1 MAAGP
6 ISERNQGNWRGQT
19 QNGLWG
25 FGGPRLGPAVFPLGR
40 EILPF
45 RRARDWSRCLMGTG
59 WTRLRPVVVMLC
71 PILCCPPTQKKK
83 KKKKSY
89 RVNLHRNSKLD
100 LGLSIFWKGGVSKS
114 LI

>member
-83 KKKKSY
+83 KE
-89 RVNLHRNSKLD
+89 KLQSE
-100 LGLSIFWKGGVSKS
+100 LAPQL
-114 LI
+114 